1 MRRRGSKSKSVV
13 SDTTDTDSSATESDS
28 SATKTDSDMVDNEN
42 DDASSPSSDSCPFAE
57 GEKVIA
63 FHNHRLYAAKV
74 TNIRYKMEWEFYVH
88 YLQKVSPPSCLKFP
102 NFGFMFVEPRWWTLE
117 LSFAISLQ
125 FNWDEWV
132 GVDRLMKNT
141 EENRKKQEAIKQ
153 KQGADKNAKLKHM
166 SQTKPK
172 SYHASRGKKRKN
184 DSVNKDKDAIPMED
198 LLLQMPQPL
207 KKQLVDDCE
216 FITDLGKLV
225 KLPRTPNVNDIFKK
239 YLDYRSKKDSI
250 KKAQSIEEILKGL
263 CCYFDKALPA
273 MLLYKNERQ
282 QYEKAITDD
291 VSPSS
296 VYGAEHLLRLF
307 VKLPELLL
315 DANIEEE
322 TLKVLQK
329 KLVDF
334 LKFLQKNQSA
344 FFLSTYHVPDDIET
358 STNKPGTNNQFLARE
373 IRYIDVLVKLCNRA
387 DRFGF
392 QLSAAN
398 RPLSSQKATM
408 FLVFLL
414 FLTIN
419 SPTSSSTSDILSRA
433 SSLSVEKPEDVLISP
448 DGVFT
453 AVFHQVGNNSYCFA
467 VWFSEP
473 SPSSD
478 SHQNPTVVW
487 KANLHRPVNGK
498 RSKLSLNPPQLRQSG
513 FTKLRRLRRFLLR
526 AEKGDSWFQRR
537 DWERWGG
544 VVYKGT
550 LSDQRVAAIKQLNAA
565 NQGEAEFLAEVSL
578 TGKLYE
584 RNLIEMWGYCG
595 EDNHRLLVY
604 EILVPWPR
612 SHLPM
617 CLVGSKGLA
626 YLHEE
631 CFQWVLHCD
640 NPKVADFGL
649 SNLLNR
655 SELRN
660 SKFSRIRETRGLYGT
675 RVGSQH
681 THRLQSVTATGLL
694 CWKCSSERTRQK
706 VFNHQQR
713 DERTASFEKAESKVG
728 EPGRIEILMK
738 AALQSLEE
746 DKGARPTMS
755 VEYLTS

>member
-57 GEKVIA
+57 GERVIA

-88 YLQKVSPPSCLKFP
+88 YLGWSK
-102 NFGFMFVEPRWWTLE
+102 
-117 LSFAISLQ
+117 
-125 FNWDEWV
+125 NWDEWV

-239 YLDYRSKKDSI
+239 YLDYRSKKDSM

-373 IRYIDVLVKLCNRA
+373 IRYVDVLVKLCNRA
-387 DRFGF
+387 DRFGC
-392 QLSAAN
+392 
-398 RPLSSQKATM
+398 
-408 FLVFLL
+408 V
-414 FLTIN
+414 
-419 SPTSSSTSDILSRA
+419 
-433 SSLSVEKPEDVLISP
+433 
-448 DGVFT
+448 
-453 AVFHQVGNNSYCFA
+453 
-467 VWFSEP
+467 
-473 SPSSD
+473 
-478 SHQNPTVVW
+478 
-487 KANLHRPVNGK
+487 
-498 RSKLSLNPPQLRQSG
+498 
-513 FTKLRRLRRFLLR
+513 
-526 AEKGDSWFQRR
+526 
-537 DWERWGG
+537 
-544 VVYKGT
+544 
-550 LSDQRVAAIKQLNAA
+550 
-565 NQGEAEFLAEVSL
+565 
-578 TGKLYE
+578 
-584 RNLIEMWGYCG
+584 
-595 EDNHRLLVY
+595 
-604 EILVPWPR
+604 
-612 SHLPM
+612 
-617 CLVGSKGLA
+617 
-626 YLHEE
+626 
-631 CFQWVLHCD
+631 
-640 NPKVADFGL
+640 
-649 SNLLNR
+649 
-655 SELRN
+655 
-660 SKFSRIRETRGLYGT
+660 
-675 RVGSQH
+675 
-681 THRLQSVTATGLL
+681 
-694 CWKCSSERTRQK
+694 
-706 VFNHQQR
+706 
-713 DERTASFEKAESKVG
+713 
-728 EPGRIEILMK
+728 
-738 AALQSLEE
+738 
-746 DKGARPTMS
+746 
-755 VEYLTS
+755 

>member
-88 YLQKVSPPSCLKFP
+88 YLGWSK
-102 NFGFMFVEPRWWTLE
+102 
-117 LSFAISLQ
+117 
-125 FNWDEWV
+125 NWDEWV

-172 SYHASRGKKRKN
+172 SYHDIGCGSSGMSHEHKCYTMKRWKESRCRSQYKGYGNFKTSRGKKRKN

-291 VSPSS
+291 ISPSS

-334 LKFLQKNQSA
+334 LKFLQKNQSE

-358 STNKPGTNNQFLARE
+358 STNKPG
-373 IRYIDVLVKLCNRA
+373 V
-387 DRFGF
+387 
-392 QLSAAN
+392 
-398 RPLSSQKATM
+398 
-408 FLVFLL
+408 
-414 FLTIN
+414 
-419 SPTSSSTSDILSRA
+419 
-433 SSLSVEKPEDVLISP
+433 
-448 DGVFT
+448 
-453 AVFHQVGNNSYCFA
+453 
-467 VWFSEP
+467 
-473 SPSSD
+473 
-478 SHQNPTVVW
+478 
-487 KANLHRPVNGK
+487 
-498 RSKLSLNPPQLRQSG
+498 
-513 FTKLRRLRRFLLR
+513 
-526 AEKGDSWFQRR
+526 
-537 DWERWGG
+537 
-544 VVYKGT
+544 
-550 LSDQRVAAIKQLNAA
+550 
-565 NQGEAEFLAEVSL
+565 
-578 TGKLYE
+578 
-584 RNLIEMWGYCG
+584 
-595 EDNHRLLVY
+595 
-604 EILVPWPR
+604 
-612 SHLPM
+612 
-617 CLVGSKGLA
+617 
-626 YLHEE
+626 
-631 CFQWVLHCD
+631 
-640 NPKVADFGL
+640 
-649 SNLLNR
+649 
-655 SELRN
+655 
-660 SKFSRIRETRGLYGT
+660 
-675 RVGSQH
+675 
-681 THRLQSVTATGLL
+681 
-694 CWKCSSERTRQK
+694 
-706 VFNHQQR
+706 
-713 DERTASFEKAESKVG
+713 
-728 EPGRIEILMK
+728 
-738 AALQSLEE
+738 
-746 DKGARPTMS
+746 
-755 VEYLTS
+755 